1 MMDLNNIYFLVG
13 NKNFKK
19 ESYEPFNPNICN
31 FLDELSIHLFNSKVS
46 KNYTDIKTL
55 AFFCRKKN
63 ILNLKKKNLNLNN
76 RKGLG
81 LLFHI
86 TPSNIPTN
94 FAYSLIF
101 GLLSGNKNIVK
112 VPSKIFPQVE
122 IICSAINNAL
132 KKFNSLKNFI
142 KIVRYSDNENFTK
155 KLSLICDGR
164 LIWGGNNTI
173 NQIRNYPI
181 REISRDISFA
191 DRNSFCIINTEN
203 LIKIE
208 KKKLRDIALKFYNDT
223 FLVDQ
228 NACSSPHLI
237 FWMGKKNDK
246 IRHKFWSVFYKIV
259 EARYKL
265 DDAAIFYKQDRLF
278 SDFISKD
285 NIKKFKKY
293 GNLIYC
299 VELEEKK
306 IDPSKLISRW
316 GYFYEVEIQK
326 LDQLFKFSNVFT
338 QTLTYFGFKNEDFR
352 KILKRR
358 NVDGIDRIV
367 PIGQALDISL
377 NWDGYD
383 IISTL
388 TKVIDIR

>member
-181 REISRDISFA
+181 KEISRDISFA

-237 FWMGKKNDK
+237 FWLGKKNDK

-278 SDFISKD
+278 SDLISKD

>member
-181 REISRDISFA
+181 KEISRDISFA

-237 FWMGKKNDK
+237 FWLGKKNDK

-278 SDFISKD
+278 SDLISKD

-299 VELEEKK
+299 VELEDKK

>member
-112 VPSKIFPQVE
+112 VPSKIFPQVD
-122 IICSAINNAL
+122 IICSAINKAL

-181 REISRDISFA
+181 KEISRDISFA

-278 SDFISKD
+278 SDLISKD